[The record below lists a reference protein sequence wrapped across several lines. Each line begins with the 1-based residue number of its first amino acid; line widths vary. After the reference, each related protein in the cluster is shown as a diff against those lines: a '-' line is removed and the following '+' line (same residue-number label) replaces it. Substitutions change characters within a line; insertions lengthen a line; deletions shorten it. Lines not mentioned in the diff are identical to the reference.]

1 MAADAAGRMTNSA
14 RVVRGLLAGVVSLA
28 VLIAAGYIGAALL
41 HTGPAPLS
49 AAGTKPTPTAA
60 VNPIVAEN
68 QHAGTTDW
76 RIKDVAASRGIEGYA
91 DHVSAHIGDTVNL
104 SVSTAAARY
113 RVQAFRMGYYGG
125 LGGRLIWQSPLQR
138 GGLQVTPTVQAP
150 TFIVEASWKP
160 TTTIHV
166 DAAWPPGD
174 YLLKLAG
181 DGGQQRYV
189 PLTVVDDTSTAD
201 LVIQN
206 AVTTWQAYNNWGGYN
221 LYNGPDQTFA
231 SRSRIVSFD
240 RPYAGDGSG
249 DFLGNEFPLV
259 YFAESYGLDVTYW
272 TDIDLHERGAQ
283 LLGNHRGLI
292 TLGHDEYWTRPMRA
306 AATDGRDRGVNL
318 AFLGANA
325 VFRQIRL
332 DASPLGSDRRV
343 VDYKDA
349 GEDPLDASAKG
360 LVTVNWR
367 DAPVNL
373 PESSLIGQSFEC
385 NPAKAN
391 AVVVDATSWL
401 FENTGVHDGDTLTG
415 IVGPWYDRVNL
426 AYPTPPNLEVLMHS
440 PVSCPTLGPSYS
452 DMTYYAA
459 TSGAGVFSTGTTT
472 WVCELTASCL
482 QDPRPHPDLTVLQV
496 TRNVL
501 LAFGAGPA
509 GQTHPSKPNV
519 AALHIDNPKK

>member
-1 MAADAAGRMTNSA
+1 MTHSA
-14 RVVRGLLAGVVSLA
+14 RVLKGLLAAAACLA
-28 VLIAAGYIGAALL
+28 VLIGAGYIGAALL
-41 HTGPAPLS
+41 HTDPAPSGAAANPAPS
-49 AAGTKPTPTAA
+49 ASGG
-60 VNPIVAEN
+60 NPIVAEN

-91 DHVSAHIGDTVNL
+91 DHVSAHIGDAVNL
-104 SVSTAAARY
+104 YVSTPAARY

-125 LGGRLIWQSPLQR
+125 LGGRLIWHSPPQR

-150 TFIVEASWKP
+150 TFIVEAKWKP

-166 DAAWPPGD
+166 DRSWPPGD

-181 DGGQQRYV
+181 DGGQERYV
-189 PLTVVDDTSTAD
+189 PLTVLDDTSSAG

-272 TDIDLHERGAQ
+272 TDVDLHARGAQ

-292 TLGHDEYWTRPMRA
+292 TLGHDEYWTRSMRA
-306 AATDGRDRGVNL
+306 AATGGRDRGVNL

-332 DASPLGSDRRV
+332 EASPLGPDRRV
-343 VDYKDA
+343 VDYKNAD
-349 GEDPLDASAKG
+349 EDPLAAGAKG

-367 DAPVNL
+367 DPPVNL

-391 AVVVDATSWL
+391 AVVVDASSWL
-401 FENTGVHDGDTLTG
+401 LENTGAHDGDTLTG
-415 IVGPWYDRVNL
+415 IVGPWYDRVNP
-426 AYPTPPNLEVLMHS
+426 AFPIPANLEVVMHS
-440 PVSCPTLGPSYS
+440 PVSCPSVGSSYS
-452 DMTYYAA
+452 DMTYYTA

-482 QDPRPHPDLTVLQV
+482 QDPRSHPDVRILQI
-496 TRNVL
+496 TKNL
-501 LAFGAGPA
+501 LQAFAAGPA
-509 GQTHPSKPNV
+509 GQLHPSRPNV
-519 AALHIDNPKK
+519 AALNIKK